1 MWLNHYKCLLL
12 KVVREGMAP
21 SERKMSATPLLPLLL
36 YLEFTKEIFHS
47 SAFQVM
53 PCLLLR

>member
-1 MWLNHYKCLLL
+1 
-12 KVVREGMAP
+12 MAP